1 MSKIT
6 DNSVSPFLYSINC
19 LFSIIRKVP
28 GLKYRRFAGFNKFTG
43 LKTSFSELFGKE
55 EELSQNRRNILMS
68 NYCSAVSGNL
78 YGGNFFTG
86 FLLLM
91 NISDANIGL
100 ITMISMFGNMLQV
113 FSPLLLERFN
123 ERKKILII
131 GRIITHVINLILIS
145 IIPIL
150 VPSDSLKLVFI
161 LVATLL
167 VNVLNAMIAPGYS
180 VWHIKSI
187 PNDMRSRY
195 FSFVHL
201 TNNILVYSVIL
212 VASRMVDIFKQN
224 GNELTGLLILRVI
237 ALVLAVFDIIYM
249 LKIGEYPVPKKN
261 IRIRDVLL
269 SPLKEKKFLVTVVM
283 ACMWSFTANIPGSY
297 YTVYLLRELNISY
310 SFLNTVNMLSI
321 PVMILVMPIW
331 RKRVDTTSW
340 FRTLYLCIGLYIVHY
355 IGLAFVTDKSLLLYP
370 VFMIYAFAISP
381 GINLVF
387 SNLPFVNMP
396 EDNQTNLLGF
406 YSTMNSFAG
415 FIGASLGRQF
425 IAMSEGVHVNLAG
438 TIMGSKQLILI
449 ITAVFMMIS
458 ALVIFHL
465 TKKSEKPEANL

>member
-1 MSKIT
+1 MKGGKLAGGNKI
-6 DNSVSPFLYSINC
+6 
-19 LFSIIRKVP
+19 
-28 GLKYRRFAGFNKFTG
+28 AG

-55 EELSQNRRNILMS
+55 QELSQNRRNILIS
-68 NYCSAVSGNL
+68 NYSSAVSNNL
-78 YGGNFFTG
+78 FGGNFFTG

-91 NISDANIGL
+91 NMSDANIGL
-100 ITMISMFGNMLQV
+100 ITMISMFANMLQV
-113 FSPLLLERFN
+113 FSPLLLERFT

-131 GRIITHVINLILIS
+131 GRCIIHFINLVLIS
-145 IIPIL
+145 LIPLL
-150 VPSDSLKLVFI
+150 VPDDSLKLSFI

-195 FSFVHL
+195 FSFVHM

-212 VASRMVDIFKQN
+212 IASRMVDIFKQN
-224 GNELTGLLILRVI
+224 GNELNGLLILRGI

-249 LKIGEYPVPKKN
+249 LKIREYPVQKKN
-261 IRIRDVLL
+261 IRVRDVLL
-269 SPLKEKKFLVTVVM
+269 GPLKEKKFLVTVVM

-321 PVMILVMPIW
+321 PVMIMVMPVW

-340 FRTLYLCIGLYIVHY
+340 FRTLYLCLSLYVVHY
-355 IGLAFVTDKSLLLYP
+355 LGLAFVTEKNILLYP
-370 VFMIYAFAISP
+370 LFMIYAFAISP

-387 SNLPFVNMP
+387 SNLPYVNIP

-425 IAMSEGVHVNLAG
+425 IAMSEGLQVRIGG

-449 ITAVFMMIS
+449 ITAVFMFIS
-458 ALVIFHL
+458 AAVIFNL
-465 TKKSEKPEANL
+465 TKRSEKPETERL

>member
-1 MSKIT
+1 MFFHYKEGA
-6 DNSVSPFLYSINC
+6 
-19 LFSIIRKVP
+19 
-28 GLKYRRFAGFNKFTG
+28 GLKARKFAGGKRITG

-55 EELSQNRRNILMS
+55 QELSQNRRNILIS
-68 NYCSAVSGNL
+68 NYSSAVSNNL
-78 YGGNFFTG
+78 FGGNFFTG

-91 NISDANIGL
+91 NINDSNIGL

-113 FSPLLLERFN
+113 FSPLLLERFA

-131 GRIITHVINLILIS
+131 GRIIVHFINLVIIS
-145 IIPIL
+145 IIPLL
-150 VPSDSLKLVFI
+150 VPNDSLKLSFI

-180 VWHIKSI
+180 VWHIKSV

-212 VASRMVDIFKQN
+212 IASRMVDTFKHN
-224 GNELTGLLILRVI
+224 GNELTGLLILRAI

-249 LKIGEYPVPKKN
+249 LKIREYPVPKRN
-261 IRIRDVLL
+261 IRVRDVLL
-269 SPLKEKKFLVTVVM
+269 SPLKEKKFLVTVAM

-331 RKRVDTTSW
+331 RRRVDTTSR
-340 FRTLYLCIGLYIVHY
+340 FRTLYLCINLYIVHY
-355 IGLAFVTDKSLLLYP
+355 LGLAFVTEKNILLYP

-387 SNLPFVNMP
+387 SNLPYVNMP

-415 FIGASLGRQF
+415 FLGASLGRQF
-425 IAMSEGVHVNLAG
+425 ITISDGVQVKLG
-438 TIMGSKQLILI
+438 ETIIGNKQLILI
-449 ITAVFMMIS
+449 IAAVFMLIS
-458 ALVIFHL
+458 ALVIFNL
-465 TKKSEKPEANL
+465 TRKSEKAEAS